1 MNSPQKLL
9 LTFFVSLF
17 CLQSSIATAQGRHNP
32 ESVEPAASEKSLI
45 ESSNRFSFK
54 LFRQITADEKTDS
67 NIFTSPLSV
76 SYALTMTLNGG
87 AGETRRQ
94 IAAALELSDYSLNEV
109 NKSFRRLTAGMTALD
124 PAVKLDIANSIWY
137 RLGLRVRPEF
147 VDLNKAYFN
156 ALVQELDFDAAWAA
170 DTINNWVNVNTKGK
184 IKEII
189 RPPIDPAMVMY
200 LINAIYFKGDWSKP
214 FDSALTRTHPFSLP
228 NKSETDC
235 RMMFKKAKFNYLEND
250 LFQAAGLPYGE
261 GKFDMIIFLP
271 RPSITVDD
279 LIGKINDENWTSWV
293 SDLSETKINLGL
305 PKFKIE
311 YGLTMNDALKTLGME
326 SPFSRKADFTNM
338 IPEGGVWIDRVKHK
352 TFIQVDEE
360 GTEAAAVT
368 VVSIMKA
375 SAPQPVPQMI
385 IDRPFLFVIREQGS
399 GAVLFMGRI
408 TNPKW
413 NN

>member
-1 MNSPQKLL
+1 MNTPQKLL

-17 CLQSSIATAQGRHNP
+17 CLQSSIATAQGNHNP
-32 ESVEPAASEKSLI
+32 GSVEPAVSEKNLI
-45 ESSNRFSFK
+45 ESSNRFGFK

-67 NIFTSPLSV
+67 NVFISPLSV
-76 SYALTMTLNGG
+76 SYALTMTLNG
-87 AGETRRQ
+87 AVGETRRQ
-94 IAAALELSDYSLNEV
+94 IAGALELSDYQLNEV
-109 NKSFRRLTAGMTALD
+109 NKSFRKLTARMTALD

-147 VDLNKAYFN
+147 VDLNKTYFE
-156 ALVQELDFDAAWAA
+156 ALVRELDFDAAWAA

-189 RPPIDPAMVMY
+189 KPPIDPAMVMY

-214 FDSALTRTHPFSLP
+214 FDSALTRTRTFYLP

-235 RMMFKKAKFNYLEND
+235 RMMFKKAEFKYLEND
-250 LFQAAGLPYGE
+250 LFQATCLPYGE
-261 GKFDMIIFLP
+261 EKFDMIVFLP
-271 RPSITVDD
+271 RPSITVDE
-279 LIGKINDENWTSWV
+279 LIGKINDKNWTSWMYG
-293 SDLSETKINLGL
+293 LSETKINLGL

-311 YGLTMNDALKTLGME
+311 YGLTMNDALKALGMKL
-326 SPFSRKADFTNM
+326 PFSRKADFTNM
-338 IPEGGVWIDRVKHK
+338 IPEGGVWIDQVKHK

-385 IDRPFLFVIREQGS
+385 IDRPFLFVIRERGS
-399 GAVLFMGRI
+399 RAILFMGRI
-408 TNPKW
+408 VNPKW
-413 NN
+413 DK